1 MENTDQAEANHA
13 RALRSFHSAKEHW
26 RLKGHWALKEK
37 GIFLHFVF
45 WVVGLQVLLLIALFF
60 ILLVAVLSGVMSEA
74 EIDELSKVFEHS
86 KRLEGVLIIVVTVFA
101 YRLAT
106 GTYKGLGLFLGK
118 LWGAILLSG
127 LGILAALS
135 VAPLVKPVLGEEIT
149 FILLGGIPGLIFFI
163 FAVFIWP
170 RRFFYQA
177 VEKARNATKPLS
189 G

>member
-13 RALRSFHSAKEHW
+13 RALHSFHSAKEHW
-26 RLKGHWALKEK
+26 LLKGHWAVKEK

-45 WVVGLQVLLLIALFF
+45 WVVGLHVLFVIAAVFILLLIN
-60 ILLVAVLSGVMSEA
+60 LSGMMSDG
-74 EIDELSKVFEHS
+74 EIDELLEHS
-86 KRLEGVLIIVVTVFA
+86 KRLQGVLEIVFIVFA

-118 LWGAILLSG
+118 LWLAMFLCGG
-127 LGILAALS
+127 GILAGYL
-135 VAPLVKPVLGEEIT
+135 VARSLQPVLGEDIP
-149 FILLGGIPGLIFFI
+149 FIVLGIPAMILFV
-163 FAVFIWP
+163 FAFVIWP
-170 RRFFYQA
+170 RKFFYQA